1 MLREGEI
8 SVRLGLQRGRIDSVD
23 VRSTRSPLPERFT
36 RGRDVDEV
44 ARTLPLLYS
53 ICARAQGAAAA
64 AALDAACGTAA
75 DAASMSRRH
84 HAVRDEIV
92 IELFTRLLLDWPR
105 ALELSPDPQTIARL
119 RQAAADALPLM
130 LAAAARDAIYGAEPR
145 AWLGDASLSTLADW
159 VSRGTTLP
167 ARLLQRIERSALDL
181 GRSTVRT
188 MPSTSPETLLGILP
202 PISDGESFAR
212 TPAWHGTPVETGPL
226 ARRAQH
232 PLVSGYTQKHGNT
245 VAARF
250 VAQLVDLAEWL
261 AATDVETVRQHT
273 AAPGVGLGLA
283 ETARGLLIHQA
294 EVCDGRVQR
303 FRIVAPTEWN
313 FHADGALSQGLV
325 GQPVANAEHARRDAV
340 LLAQALDPCVAFSVE
355 VTDA

>member
-8 SVRLGLQRGRIDSVD
+8 SVRLGLHCGRIDSVD
-23 VRSTRSPLPERFT
+23 IRSTRSPLPERFT

-44 ARTLPLLYS
+44 VRTLPLLYS
-53 ICARAQGAAAA
+53 ICAHAQGAAAA
-64 AALDAACGTAA
+64 AALDAACGTAV
-75 DAASMSRRH
+75 DAAALSWHS

-92 IELFTRLLLDWPR
+92 IELFTQLLLDWPR
-105 ALELSPDPQTIARL
+105 ALELPPDPQTIARL
-119 RQAAADALPLM
+119 RQAAADVLPLM
-130 LAAAARDAIYGAEPR
+130 LAGAARDAIYGVEPR

-159 VSRGTTLP
+159 VLRGTTLP
-167 ARLLQRIERSALDL
+167 ARLLQRIERLALDL
-181 GRSTVRT
+181 GRSTIRT
-188 MPSTSPETLLGILP
+188 MPSTSPETLLGVLP
-202 PISDGESFAR
+202 AIGDGDTFAR
-212 TPAWHGTPVETGPL
+212 APAWRGTPVETGPL

-232 PLVSGYTQKHGNT
+232 PLVSAYTQRHGNT

-261 AATDVETVRQHT
+261 AATDVEIVHQHEVS
-273 AAPGVGLGLA
+273 PGVGLGLA
-283 ETARGLLIHQA
+283 ETARGVLIHQA

-325 GQPVANAEHARRDAV
+325 GRPVADAEHARRDAV